1 MSKLREHAGE
11 VWVARISVW
20 TGMLVGPVERVK
32 RMYCAAGMR
41 ALCAQMSMQCHSYI
55 IIN

>member
-1 MSKLREHAGE
+1 MATCACPRVHIGELRTMSKLREHAGE

-32 RMYCAAGMR
+32 RM
-41 ALCAQMSMQCHSYI
+41 
-55 IIN
+55 